1 MKIITKGL
9 GKNPPGVQ
17 GFITMGYGK
26 KLIDAVVRIARR
38 GAAGTKRALQEL
50 QEVVVWAGLVSVND
64 KKPEKKV
71 QGFVRVR
78 INTAARYAVTAAQ
91 LVTTR
96 IRSAY
101 EDIKISIKRVNKD
114 S

>member
-1 MKIITKGL
+1 MRILTRGL

-17 GFITMGYGK
+17 GFITMGFGRR
-26 KLIDAVVRIARR
+26 LIEEVVRIIRK
-38 GAAGTKRALQEL
+38 GQSGTKRALREL

-78 INTAARYAVTAAQ
+78 INAAARSAVTAAQ
-91 LVTTR
+91 LVSTR
-96 IRSAY
+96 IRNVF
-101 EDIKISIKRVNKD
+101 EDIRVRIKRVD
-114 S
+114 

>member
-9 GKNPPGVQ
+9 GKDPPGVT
-17 GFITMGYGK
+17 GFITMGFGK
-26 KLIDAVVRIARR
+26 KLIQAAIRLVRQGQS
-38 GAAGTKRALQEL
+38 GAKRALQEL

-64 KKPEKKV
+64 KRPQKKV

-96 IRSAY
+96 IRNVY
-101 EDIKISIKRVNKD
+101 EDIKVSIKRVNKD